1 MNSKLLSV
9 AALGIASLAA
19 AQSPLNVV
27 PIAPVGYF
35 GWNTP
40 PAVHTNLFNLAVT
53 TPITLQAIATP
64 LLTPVG
70 IVGQLEMWLTN
81 PGTTTY
87 VGNETNQAV
96 WSLAA

>member
-1 MNSKLLSV
+1 MNSKLLPFT
-9 AALGIASLAA
+9 ALGLASLLG

-27 PIAPVGYF
+27 PVAPVAYY

-40 PAVHTNLFNLAVT
+40 PAIHTNLFNLSVT

-70 IVGQLEMWLTN
+70 IVGQLEVWLTN

-87 VGNETNQAV
+87 VGNETNQGV
-96 WSLAA
+96 WSLA